1 MPTFR
6 LAELHP
12 IVVHFPIALL
22 IVSVACDIAAVFLR
36 RAGLTTAATWTLVV
50 GVPGAGAAL
59 LSGWI
64 SEHDVSA
71 ALAGSILHLHKVCAV
86 LTTVLFGTL
95 LALRLI
101 WLLPRVLCWLASA
114 SPIPLPALS
123 GAGARLEMT
132 VPVLYARPL
141 PRSVVALYLALSVV
155 GLGLLA
161 ITGYLGGSLVY
172 DHGVGLPAPP
182 SQQ

>member
-1 MPTFR
+1 MPTIR

-12 IVVHFPIALL
+12 IIVHFPIALL
-22 IVSVACDIAAVFLR
+22 IVSVAFDITAVFLR
-36 RAGLTTAATWTLVV
+36 RAGLTTAATWTLIF

-71 ALAGSILHLHKVCAV
+71 ALAGSTLHLHKVCAV

-101 WLLPRVLCWLASA
+101 WLLPRVLCWMASA
-114 SPIPLPALS
+114 SPVPIPAA
-123 GAGARLEMT
+123 AGAASRLELA
-132 VPVLYARPL
+132 VPVLYGRSL
-141 PRSVVALYLALSVV
+141 PRSVVALYLALSIV
-155 GLGLLA
+155 GLVLLA
-161 ITGYLGGSLVY
+161 VTGYLGGSLVY
-172 DHGVGLPAPP
+172 DHGVGMPH
-182 SQQ
+182 

>member
-22 IVSVACDIAAVFLR
+22 IVSVACDSAAVFLR
-36 RAGLTTAATWTLVV
+36 RAGLTTTATWALVF

-101 WLLPRVLCWLASA
+101 WLLPRLLCWLASA
-114 SPIPLPALS
+114 SPVPIPAAA
-123 GAGARLEMT
+123 GAGARLEMA
-132 VPVLYARPL
+132 VPLLYGRPL
-141 PRSVVALYLALSVV
+141 PRAAIALYLALSVV
-155 GLGLLA
+155 GLVLLA
-161 ITGYLGGSLVY
+161 VTGYLGGSLVY
-172 DHGVGLPAPP
+172 DHGVGLPAQPGP
-182 SQQ
+182 

>member
-1 MPTFR
+1 MPTIR

-22 IVSVACDIAAVFLR
+22 IVSVACDIAAVLLR
-36 RAGLTTAATWTLVV
+36 RAGLTTTATWTLIL

-86 LTTVLFGTL
+86 LTTLLFGTL
-95 LALRLI
+95 LAVRLI

-114 SPIPLPALS
+114 SP
-123 GAGARLEMT
+123 
-132 VPVLYARPL
+132 VPVPAVAVAGERLQMAVPLLYARPL
-141 PRSVVALYLALSVV
+141 PRTVVALYLALSVG
-155 GLGLLA
+155 GLVLLA
-161 ITGYLGGSLVY
+161 VTGYLGGSLVY
-172 DHGVGLPAPP
+172 DHGVGLPPP
-182 SQQ
+182 ATP